1 MTRKNVLTILIVLAV
16 VCLLVI
22 ILFPKTISFLG
33 SYILLLTLLAI
44 VFYSWE
50 TSQLRI
56 QSKRQIELAQEQME
70 LSLKPQL
77 EIVFQRAH
85 FRLYNV
91 GNGPAVQVRIDDKI
105 VSPARYPVRL
115 RFICP
120 SIIEKDECLP
130 IELKVLKEDGSCED
144 GSTCLGFITPPLA
157 METYDIKV
165 RYENLM
171 GKPYD
176 RGLKIGKDMSI
187 DSTPVDF
194 LLQYLFEKSPKG
206 INPKEISALY
216 VKPEDLRKHL
226 QYCFEKGL
234 TKADHV
240 ADRERIEES
249 SNLRI
254 SSDGIDYLKGRSQN

>member
-120 SIIEKDECLP
+120 SIIKKDECLP

-194 LLQYLFEKSPKG
+194 LLQYLYEKFPKD
-206 INPKEISALY
+206 INPNEISEHY
-216 VKPEDLRKHL
+216 VKPEDKMKLIR
-226 QYCFEKGL
+226 YCYEKGFIDAATIKEGEEIL
-234 TKADHV
+234 EY
-240 ADRERIEES
+240 RNIRIT
-249 SNLRI
+249 
-254 SSDGIDYLKGRSQN
+254 SDGIDYLKGRSQN